1 MNQRIVIPI
10 VGLLFSLITL
20 LFAIGGSAHSQ
31 TNENVVF
38 LNHADSLVGTEID
51 GEKARLLIGNVKFTQ
66 GKIIITC
73 QKAVQY
79 LKSNKVTME
88 GVVEVRDDSMRMVA
102 QRGLYDAN
110 TKIVEGF
117 ERVRLEDRTTT
128 LNALYGKYFS
138 EEKRAYFSGNV
149 SVQDTASTLTCDE
162 LTYYRE
168 SQNLIADRNVV
179 IINPENNLMLMCGHF
194 ENDKKAGMSL
204 MTNRPMALQVETSSD
219 GTIDTLIVT
228 SRMMESFQDSTQRL
242 IATDSVTLTRNGLAA
257 EGGIAIFMMK
267 LDSINLQR
275 TPIMWYSG
283 AGSETTQ
290 VVGDSMFVKLIQR
303 KLNKLYV
310 RGNAFAVSQAD
321 SIDRRRYNQLTGE
334 ELVIKFSGN
343 AISAIDV
350 DKTATMVYYVY
361 DGGLPDGLN
370 KTSGDHVTM
379 SFIDKKIDQIK
390 VAGGIE
396 GQYVPERLIRG
407 REFEY
412 NLPGFKWRSRRY
424 QRSIGSNREHVNA
437 GTNGK

>member
-1 MNQRIVIPI
+1 
-10 VGLLFSLITL
+10 
-20 LFAIGGSAHSQ
+20 
-31 TNENVVF
+31 
-38 LNHADSLVGTEID
+38 
-51 GEKARLLIGNVKFTQ
+51 
-66 GKIIITC
+66 
-73 QKAVQY
+73 
-79 LKSNKVTME
+79 
-88 GVVEVRDDSMRMVA
+88 
-102 QRGLYDAN
+102 
-110 TKIVEGF
+110 
-117 ERVRLEDRTTT
+117 
-128 LNALYGKYFS
+128 
-138 EEKRAYFSGNV
+138 
-149 SVQDTASTLTCDE
+149 
-162 LTYYRE
+162 
-168 SQNLIADRNVV
+168 
-179 IINPENNLMLMCGHF
+179 
-194 ENDKKAGMSL
+194 
-204 MTNRPMALQVETSSD
+204 
-219 GTIDTLIVT
+219 
-228 SRMMESFQDSTQRL
+228 
-242 IATDSVTLTRNGLAA
+242 
-257 EGGIAIFMMK
+257 MMK

-290 VVGDSMFVKLIQR
+290 VAGDSMFVKLMQR

-361 DGGLPDGLN
+361 DGGQPDGLN

-424 QRSIGSNREHVNA
+424 QRSIGSNHEHVNA